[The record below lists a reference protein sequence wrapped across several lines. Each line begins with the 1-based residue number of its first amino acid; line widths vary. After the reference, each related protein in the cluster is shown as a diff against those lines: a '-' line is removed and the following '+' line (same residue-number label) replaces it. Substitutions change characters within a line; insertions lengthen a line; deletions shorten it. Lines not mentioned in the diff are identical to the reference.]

1 MVHPVARMW
10 LANPALSIR
19 GAAGGLVLAG
29 KKLRR
34 SDVIINGPVVG
45 PALKHLGARVSVGMY
60 ASVVEDFFLLARPR
74 GKSVISGS

>member
-1 MVHPVARMW
+1 MA
-10 LANPALSIR
+10 IR

-34 SDVIINGPVVG
+34 NDVIVNAPVVG
-45 PALKHLGARVSVGMY
+45 PALKHLGARVSIGVY

-74 GKSVISGS
+74 GKAVVSSS